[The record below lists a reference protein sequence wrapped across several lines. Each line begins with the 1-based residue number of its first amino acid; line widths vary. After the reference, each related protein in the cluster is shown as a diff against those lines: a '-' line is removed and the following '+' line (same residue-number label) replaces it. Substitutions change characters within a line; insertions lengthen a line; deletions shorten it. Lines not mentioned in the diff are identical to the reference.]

1 MAQDR
6 VEAVERA
13 LTILA
18 VFDSSQEQFTL
29 AELAA
34 ATGFYKSTLLR
45 LLGSL
50 ERFAYVQR
58 GSDGRYRLGHM
69 PARLARRHLPSR
81 RLEAWIQPVLDGLS
95 AASGETATLIEVDGN
110 HAECR
115 LAAIPDVALRH
126 ELRPGARWCMTDAT
140 APALDFPGG
149 VMVCRP
155 VPHAPDAL
163 VLWLALSGPSGRLD
177 RATAAAHLDN
187 TLAELAQRPAHEH
200 ESDRD
205 LHETA
210 TG

>member
-13 LTILA
+13 LTILE
-18 VFDSSQEQFTL
+18 VFDAAQEQFTL
-29 AELAA
+29 AELAE

-81 RLEAWIQPVLDGLS
+81 QLEAWLQPLLEQLC
-95 AASGETATLIEVDGN
+95 AASGETAALIEVDGT
-110 HAECR
+110 HAECC
-115 LAAIPDVALRH
+115 LVATPETALRH
-126 ELRPGARWCMTDAT
+126 ELRPGERWRVNGDT
-140 APALDFPGG
+140 PALDFPGG
-149 VMVCRP
+149 LMFCRQIP
-155 VPHAPDAL
+155 NAPGEL
-163 VLWLALSGPSGRLD
+163 SLWLALSGPSGRLERSD
-177 RATAAAHLDN
+177 AEAHLDHI
-187 TLAELAQRPAHEH
+187 LAALTHRPAHDA
-200 ESDRD
+200 DRG